1 MIPKSGVLSLFL
13 RVLVHTMD
21 SICQS
26 ADPPPSGSKR
36 ERMGTVGALKKI
48 VGGGAATVSTPK
60 LVCRMR
66 QEQKWPWCWD
76 LMEGCGKLLFF
87 ESLWKIVVGFLCSLS
102 TSTYCRRESALCIKD
117 PVPTVPIRT
126 YCNFGRWLDFC
137 RYLSF
142 KHRVTCHERQGSGVY
157 KLLCDIIHYFLIVHL

>member
-1 MIPKSGVLSLFL
+1 MFFTGDFESCFCLDSASDFGSRQLQERLIRKDKSDAKCRVSNSFQLDPIVCSHVMIPKSGVLSLFL

-66 QEQKWPWCWD
+66 QEQKWPWC
-76 LMEGCGKLLFF
+76 
-87 ESLWKIVVGFLCSLS
+87 
-102 TSTYCRRESALCIKD
+102 
-117 PVPTVPIRT
+117 
-126 YCNFGRWLDFC
+126 
-137 RYLSF
+137 
-142 KHRVTCHERQGSGVY
+142 
-157 KLLCDIIHYFLIVHL
+157 